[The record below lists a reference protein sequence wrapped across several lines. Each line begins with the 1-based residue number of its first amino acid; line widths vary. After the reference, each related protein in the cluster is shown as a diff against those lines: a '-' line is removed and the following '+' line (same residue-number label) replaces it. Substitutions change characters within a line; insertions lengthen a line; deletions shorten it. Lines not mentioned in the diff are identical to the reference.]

1 MMQQLARLKSV
12 NNVMEVQATLGESK
26 LEKAQILKASQ
37 ENLELF
43 KDNYEALKK
52 EYDNQWI
59 IVQKREVVAKS
70 STFEQIKQCL
80 QKTDRKSAL
89 VEFVDS
95 SNLAMFF

>member
-37 ENLELF
+37 ENLEWF